1 MGLQKF
7 CLHNCC
13 VFAAPRRGTPRRYVL
28 QRERNATP
36 YRGPRDVTSYTETE
50 RPYGVQRDRATP
62 HRPCQV
68 QQRDHAIAISFP
80 SPTFF
85 IPGLKASFSAN
96 PSHRSLFL
104 LETRVGPLSLGG
116 QRGKQFLALKVP
128 SVSPI
133 GIKFGPL
140 IVETNLDFFL
150 NFSRLKRSPN
160 AKKIKFSSN
169 FPDKKFLENGPCYL
183 YEIFRICRGS
193 GSPQENLKNWGS
205 DRQFG
210 RGGEANFWIG
220 LRSAPSCGGTV
231 LIRPASFC
239 SHISPMGTAVGGVA

>member
-36 YRGPRDVTSYTETE
+36 YRGPRDVTSYTETA

-85 IPGLKASFSAN
+85 HSRLKSFLFCKSFSPQSFFARN
-96 PSHRSLFL
+96 ACRP
-104 LETRVGPLSLGG
+104 PLAGG

-169 FPDKKFLENGPCYL
+169 FRDKKFLENGPCYL
-183 YEIFRICRGS
+183 
-193 GSPQENLKNWGS
+193 
-205 DRQFG
+205 
-210 RGGEANFWIG
+210 
-220 LRSAPSCGGTV
+220 
-231 LIRPASFC
+231 
-239 SHISPMGTAVGGVA
+239 